1 MAPHPPGPELFAS
14 TARLAKEVTRL
25 AAEISAD
32 HPSGVTLIGVLKTSV
47 IFLADLARLIT
58 VPVRLDL
65 VAVAPY
71 DGATSRTRM
80 VKDLDQPIGG
90 ESVVLVTGLVD
101 TGLTADFLRRHLNGA
116 EPASLRIATL
126 VDKPIR
132 RILPMEPDYTALL
145 GPDRFLIGYGLDYAG
160 RYRNLAGLWM
170 VDGVLLAAAPDRY
183 IEQLY
188 AGQDNTSGG

>member
-1 MAPHPPGPELFAS
+1 MAPNPPGPELFAS
-14 TARLAKEVTRL
+14 PARLASEVKRL
-25 AAEISAD
+25 AAEISGD

-71 DGATSRTRM
+71 DGATGRTRM

-126 VDKPIR
+126 VDKPVR

-145 GPDRFLIGYGLDYAG
+145 GPDRFLIGFGLDYAG

-170 VDGVLLAAAPDRY
+170 VDGALLAADPDRY
-183 IEQLY
+183 IRQLY
-188 AGQDNTSGG
+188 AGQDNTIGL